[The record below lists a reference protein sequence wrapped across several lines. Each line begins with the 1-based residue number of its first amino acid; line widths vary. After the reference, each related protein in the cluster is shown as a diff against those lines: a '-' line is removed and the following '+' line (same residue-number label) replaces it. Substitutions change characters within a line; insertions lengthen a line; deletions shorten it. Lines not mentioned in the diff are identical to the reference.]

1 MDGEWGARWTRSI
14 VWFRGRSFVVIDD
27 VEATQAGQFSLQCHW
42 RVLGSAALNG
52 DRLEVVH
59 TDPNTDREDR
69 FILQGS
75 GGDRVSL
82 EHDWENFGH
91 WWSSYAYAEDIV
103 SILAQSTDREMS
115 AGDCHTFANL
125 FYASND
131 EKPVTDTIRRIGAA
145 SACVDSADGRAVVGT
160 GNGEGTFELGPVSG
174 QAEVWALG
182 EGWFALCN
190 GTTLSCEE
198 TIFQSDRPVSLE
210 MDLATGEGIVVSD
223 APTRITVCGQTLEV
237 QPGRHEIHVDGTAA
251 PSLPTDALA
260 GLSDR
265 DGLRV
270 SAAASAKASELE
282 PAWTREMGSGVRSV
296 AAADGGMVVGTQAGE
311 VVVLDG
317 EGQPGWRFEA
327 GDAVNSVCFV
337 DPASPEAGVAA
348 GSDDR
353 HLYLLDAEGN
363 QVWSRMF
370 ALFRGTWDRYARNSA
385 VERVLAA
392 DLRGDGASDILAAV
406 SDRQLHC
413 FDLDGNE
420 RWSFMIY
427 GIFDPLRVADLNGNG
442 CLEVIGGPGRIT
454 CGGSCYVL
462 DANGKQAASHGLDGW
477 ASMMPACDV
486 WVGNG
491 GEHLVACGT
500 TRSNVFGLKMD
511 GSRLDVLWKQAVGE
525 EVRALAVG
533 DVNGD
538 GRPEVAA
545 GSDCFYLYL
554 FSEVGTEQWRRN
566 LGAPVE
572 RVLLSDLTGNGRPE
586 IVAGCEDGSVFVLDG
601 EGQTIALHRASATIH
616 TMAAGRDRQ
625 LLLGSSDG
633 RLSALSV

>member
-1 MDGEWGARWTRSI
+1 
-14 VWFRGRSFVVIDD
+14 
-27 VEATQAGQFSLQCHW
+27 
-42 RVLGSAALNG
+42 
-52 DRLEVVH
+52 
-59 TDPNTDREDR
+59 
-69 FILQGS
+69 
-75 GGDRVSL
+75 
-82 EHDWENFGH
+82 
-91 WWSSYAYAEDIV
+91 
-103 SILAQSTDREMS
+103 
-115 AGDCHTFANL
+115 
-125 FYASND
+125 
-131 EKPVTDTIRRIGAA
+131 
-145 SACVDSADGRAVVGT
+145 
-160 GNGEGTFELGPVSG
+160 
-174 QAEVWALG
+174 
-182 EGWFALCN
+182 
-190 GTTLSCEE
+190 
-198 TIFQSDRPVSLE
+198 
-210 MDLATGEGIVVSD
+210 
-223 APTRITVCGQTLEV
+223 
-237 QPGRHEIHVDGTAA
+237 
-251 PSLPTDALA
+251 
-260 GLSDR
+260 
-265 DGLRV
+265 
-270 SAAASAKASELE
+270 
-282 PAWTREMGSGVRSV
+282 
-296 AAADGGMVVGTQAGE
+296 
-311 VVVLDG
+311 
-317 EGQPGWRFEA
+317 
-327 GDAVNSVCFV
+327 
-337 DPASPEAGVAA
+337 
-348 GSDDR
+348 
-353 HLYLLDAEGN
+353 
-363 QVWSRMF
+363 
-370 ALFRGTWDRYARNSA
+370 
-385 VERVLAA
+385 
-392 DLRGDGASDILAAV
+392 
-406 SDRQLHC
+406 
-413 FDLDGNE
+413 
-420 RWSFMIY
+420 MIY